1 MHTQSNG
8 LRERLATL
16 SSKELMDA
24 LMAADMPMGGT
35 NAQRIDRLLSIASP
49 VDVSQFLPS

>member
-1 MHTQSNG
+1 
-8 LRERLATL
+8 
-16 SSKELMDA
+16 MDA

>member
-1 MHTQSNG
+1 MQTQTSG
-8 LRERLATL
+8 LRERLTTL

-35 NAQRIDRLLSIASP
+35 NAQRIHRLLSMASP
-49 VDVSQFLPS
+49 LDVSQFLP